1 MDIEISE
8 GVERKHCVYKHTC
21 PNGKVYIG
29 ITKKRPRDR
38 WANGL
43 GYAEQFFGKAIRKYG
58 WENIKHEIIADGLTE
73 EEAKQKEI
81 EQIALHDSH
90 NPEHGYNCTD
100 GGDGASGHTVSEE
113 ERKRMKERSAKMW
126 ENEEIREK
134 LLKHL
139 AEISKANVGRKRSRE
154 LVERQIERLS
164 MSVDQYDKSGL
175 FIQTHKS
182 LMDAARYLGKDCNS
196 AIVACCKGKKKSYC
210 GYIWKYHGE
219 EITEE
224 ELAWRNS
231 KDYHKREIV
240 MCDDAWNEIKRFDG
254 FHDAGRELG
263 LSYKAIHS
271 ACKTGRHCGG
281 YRWQYAIEE

>member
-1 MDIEISE
+1 MDNEIT
-8 GVERKHCVYKHTC
+8 GTDKKIHCVYKHTC

-29 ITKKRPRDR
+29 ITKKRPKDR
-38 WANGL
+38 WANGA
-43 GYAEQFFGKAIRKYG
+43 GYATQFFGKAIRKYG

-73 EEAKQKEI
+73 DEARKKEI
-81 EQIALHDSH
+81 EQIAAHNSN
-90 NPEHGYNCTD
+90 NPEYGYNCTD
-100 GGDGASGHTVSEE
+100 GGEGICGYQFSEE
-113 ERKRMKERSAKMW
+113 ERKRMSERAFLLWRNPEK
-126 ENEEIREK
+126 REF

-139 AEISKANVGRKRSRE
+139 ADISEKNKGRKVSRE
-154 LVERQIERLS
+154 VVEKRAESIS
-164 MSVDQYDKSGL
+164 MQVDQYDKSGA

-182 LMDAARYLGKDCNS
+182 LMDAARYLGKDFNS
-196 AIVACCKGKKKSYC
+196 AIVSCCKGKKKSYC

-219 EITEE
+219 KITEE

-231 KDYHKREIV
+231 KDYHKREIL

-271 ACKTGRHCGG
+271 ACKSGRHCGG
-281 YRWQYAIEE
+281 YRWQYAN

>member
-1 MDIEISE
+1 MDNEITGADKE
-8 GVERKHCVYKHTC
+8 IHCVYKHTC

-29 ITKKRPRDR
+29 ITKKKPKDR
-38 WANGL
+38 WANGA
-43 GYAEQFFGKAIRKYG
+43 GYATQFFGKAIRKYG

-73 EEAKQKEI
+73 EEARKKEV
-81 EQIALHDSH
+81 EQIALCDSN
-90 NPEHGYNCTD
+90 NPEHGYNCTE
-100 GGDGASGHTVSEE
+100 GGEGIYGYRFAEE
-113 ERKRMKERSAKMW
+113 ERKRMSERAFSLWRNPEKR
-126 ENEEIREK
+126 EI

-139 AEISKANVGRKRSRE
+139 ADISAKNKGRKIPRE
-154 LVERQIERLS
+154 IVEKRAQSLS
-164 MSVDQYDKSGL
+164 MQVDQYDKSGL

-281 YRWQYAIEE
+281 YRWQYAN

>member
-1 MDIEISE
+1 MDNEIT
-8 GVERKHCVYKHTC
+8 GADKKIHCVYKHTC

-29 ITKKRPRDR
+29 ITKKRPKDR
-38 WANGL
+38 WANGA
-43 GYAEQFFGKAIRKYG
+43 GYATQFFGKAIRKYG

-73 EEAKQKEI
+73 DEARKKEI
-81 EQIALHDSH
+81 EQISLNKSH
-90 NPEHGYNCTD
+90 NPKYGYNCTD
-100 GGDGASGHTVSEE
+100 GGEGIYGYRFSKE
-113 ERKRMKERSAKMW
+113 ERKRMSERAFSLW
-126 ENEEIREK
+126 ENPEK
-134 LLKHL
+134 KEFLLKHL
-139 AEISKANVGRKRSRE
+139 ADISEKNKGRKIPRE
-154 LVERQIERLS
+154 IVEKRAQSLS
-164 MSVDQYDKSGL
+164 MQVDQYDKSGA
-175 FIQTHKS
+175 FIQTHNS
-182 LMDAARYLGKDCNS
+182 LMDAARHLGKDFNS

-281 YRWQYAIEE
+281 YRWQYAN